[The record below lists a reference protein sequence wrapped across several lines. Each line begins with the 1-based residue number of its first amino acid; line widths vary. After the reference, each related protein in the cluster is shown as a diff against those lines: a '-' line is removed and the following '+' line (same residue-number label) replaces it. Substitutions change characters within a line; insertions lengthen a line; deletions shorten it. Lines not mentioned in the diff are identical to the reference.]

1 MIPSDVPERP
11 WQTVGS
17 DLFELNG
24 SNYLLVVDYLSAFVE
39 IAKLNNTSS
48 ASILNNLK
56 SIFARQGIP
65 EIVVTDNGPQYSSQT
80 FTAFADAHGFTH
92 RTNSPIYQQSNGVP
106 ERAVKTIKGIPKKS
120 EDQYEPLL
128 AYRTTPLSNGY
139 SPAELLMA
147 QKLRT
152 TVPVVP
158 SSLDTQWSHLQ
169 DTRKAQCEKKTR
181 QKKASPSGQP
191 ATFETR

>member
-24 SNYLLVVDYLSAFVE
+24 SSYLLVVDYLSAFVE

-48 ASILNNLK
+48 ASIVNNLK
-56 SIFARQGIP
+56 SIFARHGIP

-92 RTNSPIYQQSNGVP
+92 RTSSPIYPQSNGVS
-106 ERAVKTIKGIPKKS
+106 ERAVKTIKGLLKKS
-120 EDQYEPLL
+120 EDQCETLL
-128 AYRTTPLSNGY
+128 AYSATPLSNGY
-139 SPAELLMA
+139 STAEILMGR
-147 QKLRT
+147 KLRT

-158 SSLDTQWSHLQ
+158 SSLGPQWSHFK
-169 DTRKAQCEKKTR
+169 DERKAQW
-181 QKKASPSGQP
+181 
-191 ATFETR
+191 

>member
-24 SNYLLVVDYLSAFVE
+24 SNYLLLVDYLSAFVE

-48 ASILNNLK
+48 ASIVNNLK
-56 SIFARQGIP
+56 SMFARHGIP

-80 FTAFADAHGFTH
+80 FSAFADAHGFTH
-92 RTNSPIYQQSNGVP
+92 RTSSPRYPQSNGVS
-106 ERAVKTIKGIPKKS
+106 ERAVKTIKGLLKKT
-120 EDQYEPLL
+120 EDQYETLL
-128 AYRTTPLSNGY
+128 AYRSTPLSNGY
-139 SPAELLMA
+139 SPAELLMGR
-147 QKLRT
+147 KLRT

-158 SSLDTQWSHLQ
+158 SSLDPQWSYFP
-169 DTRKAQCEKKTR
+169 DARKAQLV
-181 QKKASPSGQP
+181 
-191 ATFETR
+191 